1 MSAYA
6 RQVLCGSRQSVYLT
20 ALKFQTRFPIT
31 VLLQNAVVKK
41 DTFGTVKLAN
51 RLGSTVQPFP
61 TQTDRRTSRPVFVS
75 AAISGRTTSV
85 IQFRIRST
93 VRRFPGRLGGVVH
106 PNVNALPA
114 MCGRMEHVTLW
125 GLTVRESQIAQEEEP
140 LQQAVS
146 ARLGLFY

>member
-1 MSAYA
+1 MTKAAPVSE
-6 RQVLCGSRQSVYLT
+6 VLFGRIEGAYLT
-20 ALKFQTRFPIT
+20 ALKFQTGFQMQII

-106 PNVNALPA
+106 PNVNALLA
-114 MCGRMEHVTLW
+114 MCGKMEHVTL
-125 GLTVRESQIAQEEEP
+125 GSIP
-140 LQQAVS
+140 LLYDS
-146 ARLGLFY
+146 ALICL